1 MLEDDAE
8 RVDWGH
14 DEDEQ
19 QAPPASDVAY
29 AQRQTMGGYAGEDA
43 EDAVS
48 LGGDDEDEREFY
60 AQHSVEQVSVVGTN
74 ILLSKATTISQTHS
88 TSNRRDSQRQSAT
101 SSQRARTP
109 SQPQN
114 PESPD
119 GNLRRTHS
127 ASTLAPTPMTHA
139 LPPKPAVVPP
149 PYRPPSPVR
158 PGILAS
164 AMSYRQ
170 KKTNGSGKS
179 SVAPDGGDPLP
190 PDWEIRYPRNG
201 SKDAYYF
208 NVKTEESTWVRPRLP
223 PSGKSSPVKDR
234 ESTSGQLSPD
244 LEAAWSDR
252 AGRGQGPRTQR
263 RDPTSRVATP
273 PPPAD
278 GSLTYQ
284 DRHYRPGDVTGA
296 VAKTEI
302 ADRRDERPGT
312 KPTYVSESSHGRTRT
327 PSPQAGD
334 RRWRPRSVSPSRQ
347 RLPRRDFT
355 PPPRGDM
362 REASRDFDRQAD
374 VGWDRSQRQE
384 SVAGIRAA
392 PRSPSGRRV
401 RRKDDIEPPLRRSND
416 VIEPPRRPD
425 DIDLPIY
432 RRDDV
437 EPRPRRKDDIEAR
450 LPRKHDFE
458 PRRND
463 DIEHP
468 LRPLPRKQPSA
479 RHENNEWPASSTLF
493 ASSSTSRLQHRRSSR
508 GGGQVFVD
516 CLVKPRGSSNIFPLL
531 TVSPNA
537 CRSYEA
543 PARGSL
549 SLPFSLSLPVSCCIP
564 HQSLLLRTL
573 FLFSCRTTTSR
584 ALAPK
589 AHRALDL
596 PLVRGPPSACVK

>member
-1 MLEDDAE
+1 MLCT
-8 RVDWGH
+8 RLGLRQGH
-14 DEDEQ
+14 ATCIATANQ
-19 QAPPASDVAY
+19 SHRFKPL
-29 AQRQTMGGYAGEDA
+29 QTFKRYR
-43 EDAVS
+43 
-48 LGGDDEDEREFY
+48 LW
-60 AQHSVEQVSVVGTN
+60 
-74 ILLSKATTISQTHS
+74 
-88 TSNRRDSQRQSAT
+88 RRK
-101 SSQRARTP
+101 
-109 SQPQN
+109 
-114 PESPD
+114 
-119 GNLRRTHS
+119 
-127 ASTLAPTPMTHA
+127 
-139 LPPKPAVVPP
+139 PPKPAVVPP

-201 SKDAYYF
+201 GKDAYYF

-244 LEAAWSDR
+244 LEAVWSDR

-296 VAKTEI
+296 AAKTEI
-302 ADRRDERPGT
+302 VDRRDERPGT
-312 KPTYVSESSHGRTRT
+312 KPTHLSESSHGRTRT
-327 PSPQAGD
+327 PSPQASD

-374 VGWDRSQRQE
+374 VGWDRPLRQE
-384 SVAGIRAA
+384 PVAGIRAA

-425 DIDLPIY
+425 DVDLPIY

-437 EPRPRRKDDIEAR
+437 EPRTRRKDDIEAR
-450 LPRKHDFE
+450 LPRKHDVE

-479 RHENNEWPASSTLF
+479 RHENYEWPASSTLF

-516 CLVKPRGSSNIFPLL
+516 CLVKPRGSSNIFPLF

-537 CRSYEA
+537 CRSYDA

-549 SLPFSLSLPVSCCIP
+549 SLPFSLSLPD
-564 HQSLLLRTL
+564 HHFASLRPQGASHLRLTL
-573 FLFSCRTTTSR
+573 HPRISLRLRQVAHESHLVTNDPAPLHVILRVIYRPTSRQTRCRNGGLEMEMTDTTTPR
-584 ALAPK
+584 KGA
-589 AHRALDL
+589 
-596 PLVRGPPSACVK
+596 